1 MFSSL
6 LEDVIKNDENTESH
20 IEKKSGFTCS
30 NHELNIG
37 LDFWYMWSG
46 FTCSN
51 NNILLLVMLGSLWQ
65 RNLRI

>member
-20 IEKKSGFTCS
+20 IEK
-30 NHELNIG
+30 E
-37 LDFWYMWSG
+37 SG

-65 RNLRI
+65 RNLRISTGLIQLIFTNSVKKFKC